1 MVTDCSHIVVT
12 GQPGCGKT
20 TVARMLSQRG
30 HLSHVAL
37 DDFIGRED
45 AHEAAAAAISGTV
58 GGWVVD
64 GCVWQVPPGVWES
77 ADLVIHLDYAK
88 RVHYARILR
97 RALRRLHA
105 GGGWAVVRDEWDN
118 ARVVRRWADENRAAW
133 AAAGGITTADVEI
146 VRCRNPR
153 EAQLLIARITG

>member
-1 MVTDCSHIVVT
+1 MGAWAIGWVIENSSVKAVARGTAACLQSALMLTDRSHGVVT

-20 TVARMLSQRG
+20 TVARKLSRHQRLV
-30 HLSHVAL
+30 HIPL
-37 DDFIGRED
+37 DDFNGRGD
-45 AHEAAAAAISGTV
+45 AHAAAAAVVAATA

-77 ADLVIHLDYAK
+77 ADLVIHLDDAK

-97 RALRRLHA
+97 RALRRLRA

-118 ARVVRRWADENRAAW
+118 ARV
-133 AAAGGITTADVEI
+133 
-146 VRCRNPR
+146 
-153 EAQLLIARITG
+153 